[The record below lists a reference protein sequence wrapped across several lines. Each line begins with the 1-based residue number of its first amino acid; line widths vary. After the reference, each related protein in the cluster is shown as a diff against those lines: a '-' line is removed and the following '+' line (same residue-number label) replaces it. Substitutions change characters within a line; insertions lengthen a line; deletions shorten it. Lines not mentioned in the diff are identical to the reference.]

1 MFYVQEIRGAIV
13 KRETVRKNAAVLCD
27 GLFGLVDR
35 VILVNGEIIIL
46 DVRELC
52 DRKLHDVPQAV
63 AVFQQ
68 IAVVRRYVRCREVRM
83 YTYGKE
89 SDGMHVLLPDKR
101 KAC

>member
-1 MFYVQEIRGAIV
+1 MPLSYVMDCSDW
-13 KRETVRKNAAVLCD
+13 L
-27 GLFGLVDR
+27 
-35 VILVNGEIIIL
+35 ILVNGEIIIL

-52 DRKLHDVPQAV
+52 DWNIHDVPQAV

-68 IAVVRRYVRCREVRM
+68 KAAVRQYVRCREVRM

-101 KAC
+101 KACLNILLT

>member
-52 DRKLHDVPQAV
+52 D
-63 AVFQQ
+63 
-68 IAVVRRYVRCREVRM
+68 
-83 YTYGKE
+83 
-89 SDGMHVLLPDKR
+89 
-101 KAC
+101 